1 MRNAKLILAVSTLLI
16 LTAGFA
22 AAANV
27 ALIVALPNGTTI
39 ERCINTEEGTDGY
52 KIFQKSGIKSEWSYS
67 AGLGHFLKSVAG
79 YSGSESDGYWTFFIY
94 DYASG
99 TWKTSPV
106 GSDGGSC
113 WNRDFSSYS
122 GHYCA
127 QQGDMLGWVRTKW
140 DMNTYSPEENPPQE
154 DFSKVCGL
162 SISGITAYVDGS
174 KKSGINDG
182 DKISVRPGSQV
193 QIEVKGENSFD
204 DLKVEDASATVILEG
219 IEDGDNIEVESEKA
233 SIRAGSE
240 KTFKVS
246 FQVPL
251 TAEEGSYDLKIGI
264 SGDGSNGWEYKDEA
278 LLKLDLKKN
287 SHKLIITSFTLS
299 SNQSCTSEFV
309 NAFFRIA
316 NIGRN
321 QEDAKISIVD
331 GQNVLAVVENVR
343 IPAEDGINSIYSGG
357 TTLKLENLTAGVHTL
372 NLLVTYSGAND
383 SEDAILEVRQCQPVQ
398 ANRENNTLSQEN
410 TKALGIS
417 AQQEAT
423 AGAISDGA
431 NAAYASPAG
440 GLSMEDTIELLSIAA
455 LALLAIFLVVLIA
468 YIIKKM

>member
-1 MRNAKLILAVSTLLI
+1 
-16 LTAGFA
+16 
-22 AAANV
+22 
-27 ALIVALPNGTTI
+27 
-39 ERCINTEEGTDGY
+39 
-52 KIFQKSGIKSEWSYS
+52 
-67 AGLGHFLKSVAG
+67 
-79 YSGSESDGYWTFFIY
+79 
-94 DYASG
+94 
-99 TWKTSPV
+99 
-106 GSDGGSC
+106 
-113 WNRDFSSYS
+113 
-122 GHYCA
+122 
-127 QQGDMLGWVRTKW
+127 
-140 DMNTYSPEENPPQE
+140 
-154 DFSKVCGL
+154 
-162 SISGITAYVDGS
+162 VDGS

-204 DLKVEDASATVILEG
+204 DLKVEDARATVILEG

-233 SIRAGSE
+233 SMRAGSE
-240 KTFKVS
+240 KIFKVS

-343 IPAEDGINSIYSGG
+343 IPAEDGINSIYSGSI
-357 TTLKLENLTAGVHTL
+357 TLKLENLTAGVHTL

-398 ANRENNTLSQEN
+398 ANRENNTISQEN
-410 TKALGIS
+410 TKTLGIS

-423 AGAISDGA
+423 AGAISNGA

-440 GLSMEDTIELLSIAA
+440 GLSREDTIELLSIAA
-455 LALLAIFLVVLIA
+455 LAFLAIFLVVLIA